1 MIYTP
6 SFNYQEMQSPAR
18 VRLTVSF
25 GLNKET
31 LHEILKG
38 KYDHLYLLYGDYS
51 DLSKFDIENLS
62 VKWLQ
67 ISQCESQNLGWVAR
81 LTELEKFSSTVKL
94 KSDFDFSNFHNLKSF
109 ASPYGK
115 AVEKITRMPLPLVS
129 FGTSSF
135 SGNFA
140 EFAPSIKRGLKSMNV
155 TINKHSNITGLDGFQ
170 NLEELTLSDS
180 SWLEDISSLVR
191 LMNLKVPSKN
201 LKLLALGESTK
212 IEDGDVESLLEF
224 PKLDKV
230 SFSKRKNYKYSAVEI
245 NEMLS
250 GR

>member
-1 MIYTP
+1 
-6 SFNYQEMQSPAR
+6 
-18 VRLTVSF
+18 
-25 GLNKET
+25 
-31 LHEILKG
+31 
-38 KYDHLYLLYGDYS
+38 
-51 DLSKFDIENLS
+51 
-62 VKWLQ
+62 
-67 ISQCESQNLGWVAR
+67 
-81 LTELEKFSSTVKL
+81 
-94 KSDFDFSNFHNLKSF
+94 
-109 ASPYGK
+109 
-115 AVEKITRMPLPLVS
+115 
-129 FGTSSF
+129 
-135 SGNFA
+135 
-140 EFAPSIKRGLKSMNV
+140 MNV

-191 LMNLKVPSKN
+191 LMNLKVLTLNRCNRINYKGVLPKLQRLERLFYENKSLESLSIIPSKN